1 MGNSKLKKIYL
12 MENTMSDYYVYILA
26 NKSNST
32 IYIGYTYNL
41 EKRLYEHRNHVV
53 EGFTDKYNC
62 TKLVYYEYLDDKYE
76 ALSRE
81 KQLKRWSRDKKNN
94 LINSINPKWRDLF
107 LDWYR

>member
-1 MGNSKLKKIYL
+1 
-12 MENTMSDYYVYILA
+12 MENIMSDYYVYILA

-62 TKLVYYEYLDDKYE
+62 IKLVYYEYLDDKYE

-81 KQLKRWSRDKKNN
+81 KQLKRWSREKKNK
-94 LINSINPKWRDLF
+94 LINSINPKWRDLS

>member
-1 MGNSKLKKIYL
+1 MGNSKLRIIQKMEKI
-12 MENTMSDYYVYILA
+12 MADYYVYILA

-53 EGFTDKYNC
+53 DGFTDKYNC

-81 KQLKRWSRDKKNN
+81 KQLKRRSREKKNR
-94 LINSINPKWRDLF
+94 LINSINPKWRDLS

>member
-1 MGNSKLKKIYL
+1 
-12 MENTMSDYYVYILA
+12 MENIMSDYYVYILA

-32 IYIGYTYNL
+32 IYIGYTHNL

-62 TKLVYYEYLDDKYE
+62 TKLVYYEYLYDKYE

-81 KQLKRWSRDKKNN
+81 KQLKRRSRDKKNK
-94 LINSINPKWRDLF
+94 LINSINPKRRDLSF
-107 LDWYR
+107 D